1 MPYRAWP
8 HQVDLEIK
16 VRTNCNP
23 GRLGAPPL
31 RNLIM
36 CASAAEKAFAS
47 CHAIDEPFC
56 VSTADP
62 RMCSH
67 PIKNRSTC
75 RCAPR
80 PFHGFARGIGQS
92 FSCSKDVHVVSAFP
106 PVDQWVSLVV
116 HVSHVDDG
124 LFACSGSIAVDTLR
138 TEQRNV
144 DRSETYFRSSVEALP
159 TYFRPSRS
167 SEVSRVRKICHVVC
181 AFSWYMIIATR
192 N

>member
-1 MPYRAWP
+1 MQPWQAWSPPIAKFDHVCFGCRKSFRILSRDRRA
-8 HQVDLEIK
+8 I
-16 VRTNCNP
+16 
-23 GRLGAPPL
+23 
-31 RNLIM
+31 
-36 CASAAEKAFAS
+36 
-47 CHAIDEPFC
+47 C

-80 PFHGFARGIGQS
+80 PFHGCARGIGQS

-106 PVDQWVSLVV
+106 PVDQWVALVV
-116 HVSHVDDG
+116 HVLHVGDY

-144 DRSETYFRSSVEALP
+144 EKGETYFRSCVDPYQRLR
-159 TYFRPSRS
+159 RPSRS
-167 SEVSRVRKICHVVC
+167 SEVSRARKTFHVVC
-181 AFSWYMIIATR
+181 AFSWYMIMAT
-192 N
+192 